1 MRALVYNLGFDLP
14 VVPVLVSGIHSLSL
28 TPTNHQ
34 RDLCCVFMREGTLN
48 IRLQVWD
55 GLASFGNSSIFSID
69 YPYDGTPSF
78 FAIS

>member
-1 MRALVYNLGFDLP
+1 
-14 VVPVLVSGIHSLSL
+14 
-28 TPTNHQ
+28 
-34 RDLCCVFMREGTLN
+34 MREGTLN